1 MMSKMPIPTAPASE
15 PRQTVREKIYNT
27 MLEWIVNGTLQP
39 GEKILDTEIAQYF
52 SASRTPVREAI
63 QLLADQRLI
72 EITPG
77 RASRALGQPFYKGMG
92 PGGFCRSNYLLMG
105 KLNALAAELAG
116 SRLDKAFLSGLR
128 LRLAEMNS
136 AVEQGDYK
144 GIITADYAFHYAF
157 FEEAGNPFL
166 KDFFRNLYAHCLRI
180 ETLYF
185 SRGNDFS
192 ESVRQHTMILDA
204 LSAGDLPA
212 AQVVL
217 TENWTHTIPGL

>member
-77 RASRALGQPFYKGMG
+77 PGQPGR
-92 PGGFCRSNYLLMG
+92 P
-105 KLNALAAELAG
+105 
-116 SRLDKAFLSGLR
+116 
-128 LRLAEMNS
+128 
-136 AVEQGDYK
+136 
-144 GIITADYAFHYAF
+144 H
-157 FEEAGNPFL
+157 
-166 KDFFRNLYAHCLRI
+166 
-180 ETLYF
+180 
-185 SRGNDFS
+185 
-192 ESVRQHTMILDA
+192 
-204 LSAGDLPA
+204 
-212 AQVVL
+212 
-217 TENWTHTIPGL
+217 

>member
-77 RASRALGQPFYKGMG
+77 RASRVAPIDLELA
-92 PGGFCRSNYLLMG
+92 RSNYLLMG